1 MITTNETQKYE
12 SMTIAYDLL
21 VSARNRIEEIKAKI
35 EQDFRPADSLYF
47 NNPFLNNHNL
57 KEEVDKARTDFTKF
71 IIGYVGQDYLKM
83 NISLD
88 RNSILEFVEQKGYFN
103 HAEII
108 QFINEKYADVDTI
121 ALNQI
126 RDVVKG
132 KMLPNGNQYSAEG
145 TWATANKPEHIRM
158 KGNSAGL
165 ELRVWGDEGERK
177 RKISALLKLINI
189 ILNNAKPSLSKD
201 ICVEQGAK
209 YQDAQIQSLRYFKNN
224 SLKLIFYK
232 KPDSDKIIEAIL

>member
-1 MITTNETQKYE
+1 MTTPINTQKYE
-12 SMTIAYDLL
+12 SLTEAYNLL
-21 VSARNRIEEIKAKI
+21 VSARDKIEEIKAKV

-47 NNPFLNNHNL
+47 NNPFNYNHNL
-57 KEEVDKARTDFTKF
+57 KDEVDKARTDFTKF
-71 IIGYVGQDYLKM
+71 IIGYVGQEYLKM

-126 RDVVKG
+126 KNIVRG
-132 KMLPNGNQYSAEG
+132 KMLPNSNKYNAEG

-158 KGNSAGL
+158 QGNSAGL
-165 ELRVWGDEGERK
+165 ELRVYGDDGEIK
-177 RKISALLKLINI
+177 RKVSALLKLIDI
-189 ILNNAKPSLSKD
+189 TLNHSKPSTTQGAD
-201 ICVEQGAK
+201 VEQGAK
-209 YQDAQIQSLRYFKNN
+209 YQTAKIQSMRYFKNG
-224 SLKLIFYK
+224 SLKLIFYQ
-232 KPDSDKIIEAIL
+232 KPDADKVIEAVL

>member
-12 SMTIAYDLL
+12 SLTVAYDLL
-21 VSARNRIEEIKAKI
+21 VLARNRIQELKEQI
-35 EQDFRPADSLYF
+35 ERDFRPADSLHF
-47 NNPFLNNHNL
+47 NNPFDYNHNL
-57 KEEVDKARTDFTKF
+57 KDEVDKARMDFTKF
-71 IIGYVGQDYLKM
+71 VIGYVGQDYLKM
-83 NISLD
+83 NIELD
-88 RNSILEFVEQKGYFN
+88 RKSILEFVELKGYFN

-108 QFINEKYADVDTI
+108 QFITEKYADVDII

-158 KGNSAGL
+158 KDNSAGL
-165 ELRVWGDEGERK
+165 ELRVWGDEQERK

-189 ILNNAKPSLSKD
+189 TLNNAKPSLTKD
-201 ICVEQGAK
+201 MWVEQGAK

-224 SLKLIFYK
+224 SLKLIFYQ
-232 KPDSDKIIEAIL
+232 KPDADKIIEAIL